1 MSMNRFT
8 VEEENLIAIYL
19 TDTRA
24 ELVEDMTAA
33 LPYMDAEMRKLA
45 DRTLAK
51 LRAMSDAE
59 FAEQTFDFTDDN
71 DGE

>member
-1 MSMNRFT
+1 MNRFT

-19 TDTRA
+19 TDARA

-33 LPYMDAEMRKLA
+33 LPYMDAEMRELT

>member
-1 MSMNRFT
+1 MNRFT

-33 LPYMDAEMRKLA
+33 LPYMDVEMRELT

>member
-1 MSMNRFT
+1 MNRFT

-33 LPYMDAEMRKLA
+33 LPYMDAEMRELA

-51 LRAMSDAE
+51 LRAMSDTK

-71 DGE
+71 NGE

>member
-1 MSMNRFT
+1 MNRFT

-24 ELVEDMTAA
+24 ELVEDMSAA
-33 LPYMDAEMRKLA
+33 LPYMDTEMRKLA
-45 DRTLAK
+45 DHTLTK
-51 LRAMSDAE
+51 LRTMGDAE
-59 FAEQTFDFTDDN
+59 FAEQTFDFTDDT

>member
-1 MSMNRFT
+1 MNRFT
-8 VEEENLIAIYL
+8 VEETNLIAIYL
-19 TDTRA
+19 SGTRA

-33 LPYMDAEMRKLA
+33 LSYMDAEMRELA

-59 FAEQTFDFTDDN
+59 FVMQVFYPAGDD
-71 DGE
+71 

>member
-1 MSMNRFT
+1 MNRFT

-33 LPYMDAEMRKLA
+33 LPYMDAEMRELA
-45 DRTLAK
+45 DRSLAK
-51 LRAMSDAE
+51 LRAMTNAE
-59 FAEQTFDFTDDN
+59 FAAQSFGFGFADEKK
-71 DGE
+71 

>member
-1 MSMNRFT
+1 MNRFT

-24 ELVEDMTAA
+24 ELVEDMSAA
-33 LPYMDAEMRKLA
+33 LPYMDTEMRKLA
-45 DRTLAK
+45 DHTLTK
-51 LRAMSDAE
+51 LRTMSDAE
-59 FAEQTFDFTDDN
+59 FAEQTFDFTDDT

>member
-1 MSMNRFT
+1 MNRFT

-33 LPYMDAEMRKLA
+33 LPYMDAEMWELA

>member
-1 MSMNRFT
+1 MNRFT

-19 TDTRA
+19 TGTRA

-33 LPYMDAEMRKLA
+33 LPHMDAEMRELA
-45 DRTLAK
+45 DRALAK

>member
-1 MSMNRFT
+1 MNRFT

>member
-1 MSMNRFT
+1 MNRFS

-19 TDTRA
+19 TGTRA

-33 LPYMDAEMRKLA
+33 LPYMDAEMRELA

>member
-1 MSMNRFT
+1 MNRFT
-8 VEEENLIAIYL
+8 VEVENLIAIYL

-33 LPYMDAEMRKLA
+33 LPYMDAEMRELA
-45 DRTLAK
+45 DRALAK

-71 DGE
+71 DGA

>member
-1 MSMNRFT
+1 MNRFT

-19 TDTRA
+19 TGTRA

-33 LPYMDAEMRKLA
+33 LPYMDAEMRELA
-45 DRTLAK
+45 DRTLVK

>member
-1 MSMNRFT
+1 MNRFT

-33 LPYMDAEMRKLA
+33 LPYMDTEMRELA

>member
-1 MSMNRFT
+1 MNRFT

-33 LPYMDAEMRKLA
+33 LPYMDAEMRELA
-45 DRTLAK
+45 DRALAK

-71 DGE
+71 DGA

>member
-1 MSMNRFT
+1 MNRFT

-24 ELVEDMTAA
+24 ELVEDITAA
-33 LPYMDAEMRKLA
+33 LPYMDAEMRELA

-51 LRAMSDAE
+51 LRATTDAE